1 MLCLEPQRLANRC
14 SRRRALV
21 LPALHMTKTVEL
33 VATRAPAR
41 RG

>member
-1 MLCLEPQRLANRC
+1 MRSQKHLTSHR